1 MFLCCFPT
9 FRGSGKKKAQS
20 GRCFCCCRCLLWRK
34 CHHGCLS
41 PYGKRQPQSSEED
54 VIEELA
60 DGFTYTINWNKGLE
74 HQSRNSVQCKS
85 ESSNEDVVKE
95 LVHGPHYIICRV
107 KVQMHQVDI
116 TGQCQAESSNED
128 VIEEL
133 VGGFNSYTFLHQ
145 GKVCQATDTIQWQT
159 KCAAELTLNL
169 HEARRMRALQEGTLG
184 RVAALMVPAFLA
196 GNISHITTFMPSHPA
211 FCRAQQFLDQLF
223 TRTIASMMGTWPD
236 KVQGFGRA
244 LHFPWF
250 QLKQASVQ
258 VHFPTSHHV
267 ALAHLVWIKLEHLK
281 PTKASPEGPH
291 PGIQSISEPKEEPV
305 HGRASGP
312 VRGPALAWSG
322 MKQYQKPS
330 WRRLFEA
337 YFFLS

>member
-1 MFLCCFPT
+1 M
-9 FRGSGKKKAQS
+9 
-20 GRCFCCCRCLLWRK
+20 
-34 CHHGCLS
+34 
-41 PYGKRQPQSSEED
+41 E
-54 VIEELA
+54 
-60 DGFTYTINWNKGLE
+60 
-74 HQSRNSVQCKS
+74 
-85 ESSNEDVVKE
+85 
-95 LVHGPHYIICRV
+95 
-107 KVQMHQVDI
+107 
-116 TGQCQAESSNED
+116 GQCASKDQDS
-128 VIEEL
+128 
-133 VGGFNSYTFLHQ
+133 
-145 GKVCQATDTIQWQT
+145 DT
-159 KCAAELTLNL
+159 A
-169 HEARRMRALQEGTLG
+169 
-184 RVAALMVPAFLA
+184 
-196 GNISHITTFMPSHPA
+196 SHLPFP
-211 FCRAQQFLDQLF
+211 
-223 TRTIASMMGTWPD
+223 RTIASMMGTWPD